1 MRTRCKPSTSGKD
14 INMNKELY
22 EELRKIKDRLYD
34 IASENDN
41 IFGIFDSKLG
51 EAWCALC
58 SYLEEVKPD

>member
-1 MRTRCKPSTSGKD
+1 MD
-14 INMNKELY
+14 KELY
-22 EELRKIKDRLYD
+22 EELRKIEGRLYD

-51 EAWCALC
+51 EAWCALF